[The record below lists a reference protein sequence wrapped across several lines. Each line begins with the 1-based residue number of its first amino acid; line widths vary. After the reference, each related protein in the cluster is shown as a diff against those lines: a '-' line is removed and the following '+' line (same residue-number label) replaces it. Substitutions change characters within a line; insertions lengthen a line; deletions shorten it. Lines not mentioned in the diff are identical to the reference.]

1 MTCSI
6 KPQVLNV
13 SVAYNETGYV
23 TLEPQTST
31 NRSLNLNSTAI
42 STIMAALNYHLY
54 ISQAPDM
61 NLAIEGIYSGIYS
74 NSKAYAV
81 GDYGPL
87 ADLMVGLSL
96 SLVSRD

>member
-13 SVAYNETGYV
+13 SVAYNDTGYV
-23 TLEPQTST
+23 TLEPQTGT
-31 NRSLNLNSTAI
+31 NHPLNLNSTPI
-42 STIMAALNYHLY
+42 STIMAALNYHVY

-61 NLAIEGIYSGIYS
+61 NLAIEGIYGIYD
-74 NSKAYAV
+74 NSKAHEV

-87 ADLMVGLSL
+87 ANLTVGLSL
-96 SLVSRD
+96 SVISRD